1 MAGLMKKNGVLAEA
15 YVYDAYGQ
23 VTPWVLPP
31 AADFDRSGNYTT
43 DDLTAFSYEY
53 GVSNDGVP
61 TGDPVGDVDQ
71 DGDCDYFDM
80 LDLLDIWND
89 WYEVEPVSLRV
100 SSLGNSF
107 FFTGRRLH
115 FLDDTSQLGLHDNY
129 QVQYNRR
136 RHYLPGHGRWLQ
148 RDPAGYVDGMSLYE
162 YVFGSPTGQLDPLG
176 LWSIFRSSFYH
187 RALAVSHEGDT
198 VRGLASLVRLDAGEY
213 HKWLWESDSD
223 NECCSY
229 PEHAGERL
237 EPIPERIES
246 VVR

>member
-1 MAGLMKKNGVLAEA
+1 MVQNHRSGRWGWLAGLMKKNGVLAEA

-53 GVSNDGVP
+53 GISNDGVP

-100 SSLGNSF
+100 SSLGNPF

-115 FLDDTSQLGLHDNY
+115 VLDQTGMVGYNDNH
-129 QVQYNRR
+129 QMQGV
-136 RHYLPGHGRWLQ
+136 GGRC
-148 RDPAGYVDGMSLYE
+148 
-162 YVFGSPTGQLDPLG
+162 
-176 LWSIFRSSFYH
+176 
-187 RALAVSHEGDT
+187 
-198 VRGLASLVRLDAGEY
+198 
-213 HKWLWESDSD
+213 
-223 NECCSY
+223 CCS
-229 PEHAGERL
+229 PGNGRSGKGGGKRRGEAGRG
-237 EPIPERIES
+237 R
-246 VVR
+246 